1 MATQD
6 DIEKLK
12 ANWLKD
18 PCWDIEDEDGF
29 GEHREE
35 LLKFRLETESAW
47 QLEEE
52 ERIARRARVV
62 EIDTDIT
69 KAGAAQSIRTYEEI
83 ETGVRNIEN
92 ETDDQVACMMAYQVR
107 ATLLLAAQTQRV
119 ANGIWEL
126 IESMDASDNSDFM
139 TRLYNISK

>member
-1 MATQD
+1 MPTQD
-6 DIEKLK
+6 EIDKLK
-12 ANWLKD
+12 KNWLAD
-18 PCWDIEDEDGF
+18 PCWDLENEDGF

-69 KAGAAQSIRTYEEI
+69 KPGAAQSIRTYEEI
-83 ETGVRNIEN
+83 ETGVRNIEKG
-92 ETDDQVACMMAYQVR
+92 TDDPVANMMAYQVR

-126 IESMDASDNSDFM
+126 IENIQSTDDQDFM
-139 TRLYNISK
+139 TRLYSISK

>member
-6 DIEKLK
+6 EIEKLK
-12 ANWLKD
+12 KNWLAD
-18 PCWDIEDEDGF
+18 PCWDIEDTDGF
-29 GEHREE
+29 EEHHDE
-35 LLKFRLETESAW
+35 LLKFRKETEVKW

-69 KAGAAQSIRTYEEI
+69 KPGAAQSIRTYEEI
-83 ETGVRNIEN
+83 ETGVRNIEKS
-92 ETDDQVACMMAYQVR
+92 TDDALANMMAFQVR

-126 IESMDASDNSDFM
+126 IESMESSDNSDFM
-139 TRLYNISK
+139 TRLYKVD

>member
-1 MATQD
+1 MPRL
-6 DIEKLK
+6 ILK

-29 GEHREE
+29 GEHYEE
-35 LLKFRLETESAW
+35 LLKFRKDTEAAW
-47 QLEEE
+47 QLKKE

-69 KAGAAQSIRTYEEI
+69 KAGAAQSIHTYEEI
-83 ETGVRNIEN
+83 ESAVNATQR
-92 ETDDQVACMMAYQVR
+92 ETDDLEQIKVNLMREQVR

-126 IESMDASDNSDFM
+126 IESMDSSDNQDFM
-139 TRLYNISK
+139 TRLYKVD

>member
-6 DIEKLK
+6 EIEKLK
-12 ANWLKD
+12 KNWMED
-18 PCWDIEDEDGF
+18 PCWDIELTEGF
-29 GEHREE
+29 EEHLVE
-35 LLKFRLETESAW
+35 LLAFRKEHDIEV
-47 QLEEE
+47 QQKKED
-52 ERIARRARVV
+52 RIARRTRVV

-69 KAGAAQSIRTYEEI
+69 KAGAAQSICTYEEI

>member
-6 DIEKLK
+6 EIEKLK
-12 ANWLKD
+12 KNWLAD

-35 LLKFRLETESAW
+35 LLMFRKETEVKW

-52 ERIARRARVV
+52 ERIAHRARVV

-69 KAGAAQSIRTYEEI
+69 KPGAAQSIRTYEEI
-83 ETGVRNIEN
+83 ETGVRNIEKG
-92 ETDDQVACMMAYQVR
+92 TDDPVVDMMAYQVR
-107 ATLLLAAQTQRV
+107 ATLLLAVQTQRV

-126 IESMDASDNSDFM
+126 IEGMDSSDNLDFM

>member
-1 MATQD
+1 MATRD
-6 DIEKLK
+6 EIEKLK
-12 ANWLKD
+12 KNWLAD
-18 PCWDIEDEDGF
+18 PCWDLENEDGF

-47 QLEEE
+47 QLVEED
-52 ERIARRARVV
+52 RIARRARVV

-69 KAGAAQSIRTYEEI
+69 NAGAAQSIYTYEEI
-83 ETGVRNIEN
+83 ATGVYKIEN
-92 ETDDQVACMMAYQVR
+92 GTDDPVVNMMAYQVR

-126 IESMDASDNSDFM
+126 IENIQSTDDQDFM
-139 TRLYNISK
+139 TRLYSISK

>member
-6 DIEKLK
+6 EIEKLK
-12 ANWLKD
+12 KNWLAD

-29 GEHREE
+29 CEHREE
-35 LLKFRLETESAW
+35 LLMFRKETEVKW

-69 KAGAAQSIRTYEEI
+69 KPGAAQSICTYEEI

-92 ETDDQVACMMAYQVR
+92 ETDDQVACMMAY
-107 ATLLLAAQTQRV
+107 
-119 ANGIWEL
+119 
-126 IESMDASDNSDFM
+126 
-139 TRLYNISK
+139 

>member
-35 LLKFRLETESAW
+35 LLKFRKETEVKW

-69 KAGAAQSIRTYEEI
+69 KAGAAQTIRTYEEI
-83 ETGVRNIEN
+83 ERDVRDIEKA
-92 ETDDQVACMMAYQVR
+92 TDDPVANMMAYQVR

-139 TRLYNISK
+139 TRLYSISK

>member
-1 MATQD
+1 MPTQD
-6 DIEKLK
+6 EIEKLK

-35 LLKFRLETESAW
+35 LLKFRKETEVKW
-47 QLEEE
+47 KLEEE

-69 KAGAAQSIRTYEEI
+69 KAGAAQSICTYEEI

-126 IESMDASDNSDFM
+126 IENIQSTDDQDFM
-139 TRLYNISK
+139 TRLYSISK

>member
-35 LLKFRLETESAW
+35 LLKFRKETEVKW

-69 KAGAAQSIRTYEEI
+69 KAGAAQTIRTYEEI
-83 ETGVRNIEN
+83 ERDVRDIEKA
-92 ETDDQVACMMAYQVR
+92 TDDPVANMMAYQVR

>member
-6 DIEKLK
+6 EIEKLK

-29 GEHREE
+29 EEHREE
-35 LLKFRLETESAW
+35 LLKFRKETEFAW

-62 EIDTDIT
+62 EINADIT
-69 KAGAAQSIRTYEEI
+69 NAGAAQSICTYEEI
-83 ETGVRNIEN
+83 ERDVRDIEKQ
-92 ETDDQVACMMAYQVR
+92 TDDPVANMMAYQVR

-126 IESMDASDNSDFM
+126 IESMDASDSSDFM
-139 TRLYNISK
+139 TRLYSITK

>member
-1 MATQD
+1 MPTQD
-6 DIEKLK
+6 EIEKLK
-12 ANWLKD
+12 KNWLAD

-69 KAGAAQSIRTYEEI
+69 NAGAAQSIYTYEEI
-83 ETGVRNIEN
+83 ATGVYKIEN
-92 ETDDQVACMMAYQVR
+92 GTDDPVANMMAYQVR

-126 IESMDASDNSDFM
+126 IEGMDSSDNLDFM

>member
-1 MATQD
+1 MATRD
-6 DIEKLK
+6 EIEKLK

-62 EIDTDIT
+62 ESDTDIT
-69 KAGAAQSIRTYEEI
+69 NAGAAQSIYTYEEI
-83 ETGVRNIEN
+83 ATGVYKIEN
-92 ETDDQVACMMAYQVR
+92 GTDDPVANMMAYQVR

>member
-1 MATQD
+1 MATLD
-6 DIEKLK
+6 EIEKLK
-12 ANWLKD
+12 KNWLAD
-18 PCWDIEDEDGF
+18 PCWYLEDEDGF

-69 KAGAAQSIRTYEEI
+69 NAGAAQSIYTYEEI
-83 ETGVRNIEN
+83 ATGVYKIEN
-92 ETDDQVACMMAYQVR
+92 GTDDPVANMMAYQVR

-126 IESMDASDNSDFM
+126 IENIQSTDDQDFM
-139 TRLYNISK
+139 TRLYKVD

>member
-6 DIEKLK
+6 EIEKLK
-12 ANWLKD
+12 KNWLKD
-18 PCWDIEDEDGF
+18 PCWDLELTEGF
-29 GEHREE
+29 EEHEVE
-35 LLKFRLETESAW
+35 LLAFRKEHDIEV
-47 QLEEE
+47 QQKEED
-52 ERIARRARVV
+52 RIARRARVV

-69 KAGAAQSIRTYEEI
+69 KPSAAQSIRTYKEI
-83 ETGVRNIEN
+83 ETGVRNIEKG
-92 ETDDQVACMMAYQVR
+92 TDDPVANMMAYQVR

>member
-6 DIEKLK
+6 EIEKLK
-12 ANWLKD
+12 KNWLAD

-35 LLKFRLETESAW
+35 LLMFRKETEVKW
-47 QLEEE
+47 KLEKE
-52 ERIARRARVV
+52 ERSAHRARVV

-69 KAGAAQSIRTYEEI
+69 KHGAAQSIRTYEEI
-83 ETGVRNIEN
+83 ETGVRNIEKG
-92 ETDDQVACMMAYQVR
+92 TDDPVVDMMAYQVR

-126 IESMDASDNSDFM
+126 IENIQSTDDQDFM
-139 TRLYNISK
+139 TRLYSITK

>member
-35 LLKFRLETESAW
+35 LLKFRKETEVKW

-69 KAGAAQSIRTYEEI
+69 KAGAAQTIRTYEEI
-83 ETGVRNIEN
+83 ERDVRDIEKA
-92 ETDDQVACMMAYQVR
+92 TDDPVANMMAYQVR

-126 IESMDASDNSDFM
+126 IENIQSADDQDFM
-139 TRLYNISK
+139 TRLYSISK

>member
-6 DIEKLK
+6 EIEKLK
-12 ANWLKD
+12 KNWLAD
-18 PCWDIEDEDGF
+18 PCWDLEDEDGF

-47 QLEEE
+47 QLKEE

-69 KAGAAQSIRTYEEI
+69 NAGAAQSIYTYEEI
-83 ETGVRNIEN
+83 ATGVYKIEN
-92 ETDDQVACMMAYQVR
+92 GTDDPVANMMAYQVR

-126 IESMDASDNSDFM
+126 IEGMDSSDNLDFM

>member
-6 DIEKLK
+6 EIEKLK
-12 ANWLKD
+12 ANWLQD
-18 PCWDIEDEDGF
+18 PCWDIEDGF

-35 LLKFRLETESAW
+35 LLMFRKETEVKW

-69 KAGAAQSIRTYEEI
+69 NAGAAQSIYTYEEI
-83 ETGVRNIEN
+83 ATGVYKIEN
-92 ETDDQVACMMAYQVR
+92 GTDDPVANMMAYQVR

-126 IESMDASDNSDFM
+126 IENIQSSDDQDFM
-139 TRLYNISK
+139 TRLYSITK

>member
-6 DIEKLK
+6 EIEKLK
-12 ANWLKD
+12 KNWRED
-18 PCWDIEDEDGF
+18 PCWDIELTEGF
-29 GEHREE
+29 EEHLVE
-35 LLKFRLETESAW
+35 LLAFRKEHDIEV
-47 QLEEE
+47 QQKKED
-52 ERIARRARVV
+52 RIARRTRVV

-69 KAGAAQSIRTYEEI
+69 KAGAAQSICTYEEI

>member
-6 DIEKLK
+6 EIEKLK
-12 ANWLKD
+12 KNWLAD

-29 GEHREE
+29 GEHYEE
-35 LLKFRLETESAW
+35 LLKFRKDTEAAW

-69 KAGAAQSIRTYEEI
+69 KPGAAQSIRTYEEI

-126 IESMDASDNSDFM
+126 IESMDSSDNQDFM
-139 TRLYNISK
+139 TRLYKVD

>member
-6 DIEKLK
+6 EIEKLK
-12 ANWLKD
+12 KNWIAD
-18 PCWDIEDEDGF
+18 PCWDLENEDGF

-52 ERIARRARVV
+52 DRIARRARVV